1 MIKGYIFD
9 LDGVIVDTAKYHYQ
23 SWNRLAQ
30 KIGFS
35 ITEEQN
41 ENLKGVS
48 RMESLEYI
56 LTLGEHSI
64 TQDEKVKLA
73 QLKNQWYV
81 ELISDLDQ
89 SEILPGAKEF
99 LIELNEEGLSVAL
112 GSASRNSVRILTGL
126 GIINLFDEII
136 DGNKTTKSKPHPQ
149 VFLMGAK
156 ALQLAPSECVVF
168 EDSINGVKAA
178 NKGGFT
184 SVGVGDVEI
193 LNEADYI
200 VSDLSDMTIAKLN
213 KMARR

>member
-1 MIKGYIFD
+1 
-9 LDGVIVDTAKYHYQ
+9 
-23 SWNRLAQ
+23 
-30 KIGFS
+30 
-35 ITEEQN
+35 
-41 ENLKGVS
+41 
-48 RMESLEYI
+48 
-56 LTLGEHSI
+56 
-64 TQDEKVKLA
+64 
-73 QLKNQWYV
+73 
-81 ELISDLDQ
+81 
-89 SEILPGAKEF
+89 